1 MLLRTRVKRG
11 LASAQAALTL
21 ATGPLMAASS
31 STSSPSTQAS
41 PVDEKPSSSIL
52 AVAAEGF
59 RPLLSRTDEQ
69 DESVSISEHPLSD
82 SAPSAPAAAPDVAA
96 AATIQQLQDLVRA
109 MQRKMDDINME
120 KESWRQQYFAAID
133 QIASKPVVKSA
144 DVMVGPDTDEMDAK
158 VRDVETV
165 HAEVVN
171 GLRDE
176 IERLQT
182 DLKAAQ
188 TAADAAKSDQMTEQG
203 KATSLADQLALLKE
217 QYEKE
222 VNELRE
228 QLKQADSRARSALAT
243 PPVEITP
250 SLPEPD
256 HDLEPPAAAPAPS
269 TCAAAIQTDPDLPHA
284 DRSIEL
290 TTTACDA
297 ELQTDL
303 VDAPVTPRSVADAS
317 LQTDASTLTDIPLA
331 APAPTTHDTATQTD
345 DDSGLPNPEAIQALE
360 KLLVVQHEQDLA
372 AVRQDHARSLDQLT
386 RQHER
391 VVADLREEHA
401 RDIEVQAKKHE
412 WSVMEVRRRVR
423 DEHAA
428 QLDAVERAHVE
439 AVGKVREEMAR
450 ERAVVEEEHAQA
462 MAAVRAEL
470 RQVQQKGEEFQER
483 LRIYETQMRTLADES
498 RDAALLRDQIQKLT
512 AALLSAE
519 ARAAAALKDGEE
531 RVAEYQAAHDT
542 VKLLLDQRSVQCAQ
556 LESTVAGM
564 TNDLAH
570 LKADLES
577 ANAAS
582 AQAAS
587 DVATARTAL
596 SVHRRDLA
604 TATRRIAELEAQI
617 DSERA
622 ALAEAVARAEASAAD
637 LRAQFTA
644 VEEYAQ
650 SLAAEVQRARAEREE
665 ALRDAEDAREEV
677 QRAHGQLRHVEAQIV
692 EMQHEIT
699 VLEVERDRARELDA
713 TIAQLHN
720 QVGQQAR
727 EIEDLQTRE
736 IQYKN
741 VNKSLKD
748 ELRKFATRTAS
759 LPGTPTKSVGSP
771 RSMHSE
777 LSWPPTSTTHAA
789 TPTAGQGSGHEG
801 AASFRS
807 ASPSRSPLLTNVV
820 RGHHAAGWPGGTA
833 LAGDVREVNVTY
845 LKSVLWSFLEKRAM
859 RTQLV
864 PVLRALLACTEDEMR
879 RLQTAVDQQGATHSF
894 LPNLFS

>member
-31 STSSPSTQAS
+31 SASPSTQAS
-41 PVDEKPSSSIL
+41 PVDDKPSSSIL

-69 DESVSISEHPLSD
+69 DESVSVSEHPLSD
-82 SAPSAPAAAPDVAA
+82 SASSAAAPDAAANAA
-96 AATIQQLQDLVRA
+96 AAVTIQQLQDLVRA

-144 DVMVGPDTDEMDAK
+144 DAKVGPDTDEMDAK
-158 VRDVETV
+158 VREVEAV

-176 IERLQT
+176 IDRLQT

-188 TAADAAKSDQMTEQG
+188 TAADAAKCDQRTEQDL
-203 KATSLADQLALLKE
+203 ASSLANQLASLKE
-217 QYEKE
+217 QHEQE
-222 VNELRE
+222 VTELKE
-228 QLKQADSRARSALAT
+228 QLQQAESRTRSALPT
-243 PPVEITP
+243 PIESTP
-250 SLPEPD
+250 SPPELDHGPESPD
-256 HDLEPPAAAPAPS
+256 VAPAP
-269 TCAAAIQTDPDLPHA
+269 TMCAAAIQTDSGDHA
-284 DRSIEL
+284 DGSIEP
-290 TTTACDA
+290 TPTRDA
-297 ELQTDL
+297 LLQTDPIDSPL
-303 VDAPVTPRSVADAS
+303 TARSVIDAI
-317 LQTDASTLTDIPLA
+317 LQTDPAETTPALTDVPLT
-331 APAPTTHDTATQTD
+331 APAAHATSTQTD

-372 AVRQDHARSLDQLT
+372 AVRQEHARSLDQLT

-391 VVADLREEHA
+391 VVADLREELA
-401 RDIEVQAKKHE
+401 RDMEVQAKKHE

-439 AVGKVREEMAR
+439 AVGKVREEAAR
-450 ERAVVEEEHAQA
+450 EQAVAEEEHAQA
-462 MAAVRAEL
+462 MAAVRVEL

-498 RDAALLRDQIQKLT
+498 RDAALLRDQVQKLT

-519 ARAAAALKDGEE
+519 ARAAATLKDSEE
-531 RVAEYQAAHDT
+531 RVAEHQAAHDT
-542 VKLLLDQRSVQCAQ
+542 VKLLLDQRSAHCAQ
-556 LESTVAGM
+556 LETTVAGM

-570 LKADLES
+570 LKADLETAS
-577 ANAAS
+577 AAS

-596 SVHRRDLA
+596 AVHRRDLS

-622 ALAEAVARAEASAAD
+622 ALAEAVARAEASAAG

-650 SLAAEVQRARAEREE
+650 NLAAEVQRARAEREE
-665 ALRDAEDAREEV
+665 ALRAAENAREEV
-677 QRAHGQLRHVEAQIV
+677 QRAHEQVRRVEAHVV
-692 EMQHEIT
+692 EMQHQIIA
-699 VLEVERDRARELDA
+699 LEAERDRARELDA
-713 TIAQLHN
+713 TIVQLH
-720 QVGQQAR
+720 GQITRQAR

-736 IQYKN
+736 MQYKN

-748 ELRKFATRTAS
+748 ELRKLATRTAS

-777 LSWPPTSTTHAA
+777 LSWPPAAASTALTAAA
-789 TPTAGQGSGHEG
+789 TSSGHEG

-807 ASPSRSPLLTNVV
+807 ASPSRSPLLTNAV
-820 RGHHAAGWPGGTA
+820 RGHHAAGWPGGPA

-845 LKSVLWSFLEKRAM
+845 LKSVLWSFLEKRTM
-859 RTQLV
+859 RTQLI

-879 RLQTAVDQQGATHSF
+879 RLQAAVDQQGAAQSF
-894 LPNLFS
+894 LPSLFS